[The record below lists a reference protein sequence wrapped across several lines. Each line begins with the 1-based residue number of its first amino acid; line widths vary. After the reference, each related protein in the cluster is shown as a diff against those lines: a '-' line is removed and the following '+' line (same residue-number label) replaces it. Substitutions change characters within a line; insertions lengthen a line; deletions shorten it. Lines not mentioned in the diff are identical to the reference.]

1 MKSKGTLGRFHRG
14 HLFFSVVLAVVFMA
28 FAGNLAAQDT
38 SAENMQLLLD
48 KIKADKKLLVAENMQ
63 LTDAEAKGFWPLYDR
78 YQDELFLIRTRT
90 AKLINDYA
98 DAYGEYDRCHRE
110 RRCLLN
116 EYIKIETLRLKLHKA
131 YLPKFGKVL
140 PGAKVVR
147 YYQIENKINA
157 ALEYELAARIPL
169 VKIDKK

>member
-1 MKSKGTLGRFHRG
+1 MKSKGTLDRLHRG
-14 HLFFSVVLAVVFMA
+14 HLFFSVVLAIVFLA

-63 LTDAEAKGFWPLYDR
+63 LNDAEAKAFWPLYER

-98 DAYGEYDRCHRE
+98 DTYQNMTDATSKR
-110 RRCLLN
+110 LLG

-131 YLPKFGKVL
+131 YLPKFSKIL

-157 ALEYELAARIPL
+157 ALEYELASRIPL
-169 VKIDKK
+169 AKIEKK